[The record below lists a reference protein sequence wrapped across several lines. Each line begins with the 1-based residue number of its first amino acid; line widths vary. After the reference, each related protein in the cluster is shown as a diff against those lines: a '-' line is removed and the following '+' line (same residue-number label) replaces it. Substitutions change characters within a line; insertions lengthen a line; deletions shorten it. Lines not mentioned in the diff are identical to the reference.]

1 MRENFLVR
9 LFAGA
14 CGLPSPALCLW
25 YFASALDK
33 LGRIV
38 YTISDPGYLAVQ
50 RSPGGRRARR
60 HSLFKPVCVAPM
72 RNLPLVSMCISAG
85 CGKRGKCP
93 RVIGRRHDTIQHK
106 GRLRHMPT
114 PRLIPRLKEAL
125 CRAFC
130 FRAKRWRGKKTT
142 ETALPGGAAPVAS
155 SCLNFAREYKRPHV
169 PRRP

>member
-9 LFAGA
+9 PFAGA
-14 CGLPSPALCLW
+14 WGLPSPDLCMW
-25 YFASALDK
+25 RFASALDK

-60 HSLFKPVCVAPM
+60 HSLFQTCVHCSHAEFTACFNVYP
-72 RNLPLVSMCISAG
+72 RG
-85 CGKRGKCP
+85 CGKRGKRP

-106 GRLRHMPT
+106 DRLRHMPRT
-114 PRLIPRLKEAL
+114 RLISRLKEAL

-130 FRAKRWRGKKTT
+130 FRAKRWRGRKTA
-142 ETALPGGAAPVAS
+142 ETALPGGAAPVSWVVAENA
-155 SCLNFAREYKRPHV
+155 LRP
-169 PRRP
+169 